1 MTEHHPLIRDFPE
14 LKDRIHTLK
23 SQPHFS
29 KLAQAYEDLDK
40 KITRAENRVENY
52 SDSELEAL
60 KLERVKLKDDLYR
73 LLTA

>member
-23 SQPHFS
+23 LQPHFS
-29 KLAQAYEDLDK
+29 KLAQVYEDLDK